1 MRPSKRGPK
10 TARKM
15 GPWASSHPLGKR
27 GSWASRVRW
36 VHRGRQVGP
45 AESRAPR
52 GLLCAL
58 PPSVLSPRASSHTGL
73 PASSA
78 PHRTATNTRHRI
90 PTVPGPTTPRLL
102 SPELACRSPRGARRG
117 HGPIP
122 PRRVTT
128 GQPRSPRSSPPP
140 QRIPRAPRVD
150 RDRLGRAARRRPS
163 RGRSGPRVMDGTQ
176 RRVGPRPLAARP
188 SGEARGRV
196 TARHAAER
204 GPTDRSVARR
214 RGWSRG
220 GGLPTDRWGPVDGA
234 HPMTSGSGR
243 LVGAWACRRKRAP
256 FLFLFF
262 YGFFS

>member
-78 PHRTATNTRHRI
+78 PRRTATNTRHR
-90 PTVPGPTTPRLL
+90 PH
-102 SPELACRSPRGARRG
+102 GARPHHPTPPLPRARLPVAAWRPPRPRANPPAPRHDG
-117 HGPIP
+117 AAPIP
-122 PRRVTT
+122 PQLAPAAADPARASRGSRST
-128 GQPRSPRSSPPP
+128 GESRTEAPVAWPVGPTRHGRDAAEGGAPSPR
-140 QRIPRAPRVD
+140 RAPLR
-150 RDRLGRAARRRPS
+150 
-163 RGRSGPRVMDGTQ
+163 
-176 RRVGPRPLAARP
+176 
-188 SGEARGRV
+188 
-196 TARHAAER
+196 
-204 GPTDRSVARR
+204 
-214 RGWSRG
+214 
-220 GGLPTDRWGPVDGA
+220 
-234 HPMTSGSGR
+234 
-243 LVGAWACRRKRAP
+243 
-256 FLFLFF
+256 
-262 YGFFS
+262 

>member
-1 MRPSKRGPK
+1 VP
-10 TARKM
+10 
-15 GPWASSHPLGKR
+15 
-27 GSWASRVRW
+27 
-36 VHRGRQVGP
+36 
-45 AESRAPR
+45 RA
-52 GLLCAL
+52 GC
-58 PPSVLSPRASSHTGL
+58 SVLSLRPSSRLAPLPIPGCLPPRPHAARQRTRDTG
-73 PASSA
+73 
-78 PHRTATNTRHRI
+78 

-128 GQPRSPRSSPPP
+128 GQPRSPRSAPPP

>member
-1 MRPSKRGPK
+1 MGLIPPSRKARELGQPRPVGPPRQTGGARGVTCP
-10 TARKM
+10 ARAALCSPSVRPLASRLFPYRAACLL
-15 GPWASSHPLGKR
+15 GPTPHGNEHETPAPRCPAPPPHASSPQSSPAGR
-27 GSWASRVRW
+27 RVA
-36 VHRGRQVGP
+36 P
-45 AESRAPR
+45 AAAT
-52 GLLCAL
+52 GQ
-58 PPSVLSPRASSHTGL
+58 SPRA
-73 PASSA
+73 AS
-78 PHRTATNTRHRI
+78 
-90 PTVPGPTTPRLL
+90 
-102 SPELACRSPRGARRG
+102 RRG
-117 HGPIP
+117 SPDP
-122 PRRVTT
+122 P
-128 GQPRSPRSSPPP
+128 
-140 QRIPRAPRVD
+140 
-150 RDRLGRAARRRPS
+150 AAR
-163 RGRSGPRVMDGTQ
+163 RSGPRVMDGTQ